1 MIRRPPRSTRT
12 DTLFPYTTLF
22 RSNQR
27 GSPGSPRWGISS
39 AMAHPRMFSDDDPFL
54 AELRSVCLGL
64 PEAVEVEAW
73 GRPTFRAGKKIFA
86 VFSGTDERPYGVI
99 FKPEGDARVAL
110 VQDERCYRA
119 AEHRCGI
126 QTP

>member
-1 MIRRPPRSTRT
+1 
-12 DTLFPYTTLF
+12 
-22 RSNQR
+22 
-27 GSPGSPRWGISS
+27 
-39 AMAHPRMFSDDDPFL
+39 MAHPRMFSDDDPFL

-99 FKPEGDARVAL
+99 FKPEGDERVAL
-110 VQDERCYRA
+110 VQDERFYAPPYFGPSGWLALDLESAPVDWTEVTELVESSYRQVA
-119 AEHRCGI
+119 LKRMLKALEGSG
-126 QTP
+126 